1 MTTQGYT
8 PDQDDSSNIL
18 EGNLSQLSPD
28 MYHFT
33 NVKCICSCDIY
44 MSVYVYLYIF
54 LRDNKTAY
62 LDEACDFLMESICS
76 LVHSPEENLYFPLEN
91 HFKIIVIISVLKKKY
106 IISSFPQMSL

>member
-8 PDQDDSSNIL
+8 TDQDDSSNIL

-44 MSVYVYLYIF
+44 VCMCVYVCIYMCVYVCIYIYIYVCMYIYMHIYIHTTSLSSIHLLMGHLGSF
-54 LRDNKTAY
+54 HILAIINKVV
-62 LDEACDFLMESICS
+62 MNIG
-76 LVHSPEENLYFPLEN
+76 VH
-91 HFKIIVIISVLKKKY
+91 VSV
-106 IISSFPQMSL
+106 

>member
-8 PDQDDSSNIL
+8 TDQDDSSNIL

-44 MSVYVYLYIF
+44 VCMCVYVCIYMCVYVYVCIYIYIYF

-62 LDEACDFLMESICS
+62 LDEACDFLMDSRCT
-76 LVHSPEENLYFPLEN
+76 LAHSPEENL
-91 HFKIIVIISVLKKKY
+91 
-106 IISSFPQMSL
+106 